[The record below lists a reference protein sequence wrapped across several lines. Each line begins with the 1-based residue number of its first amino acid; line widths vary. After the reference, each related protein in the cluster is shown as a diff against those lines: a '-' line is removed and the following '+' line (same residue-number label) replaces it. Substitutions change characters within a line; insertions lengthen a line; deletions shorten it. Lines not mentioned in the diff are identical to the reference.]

1 VILVVAPPWW
11 FETAVVHP
19 LEILVEDRQDPNG
32 LTTHMGC
39 RISNQKKSRWKI
51 LTEDTDFTKTG
62 VVLALTEDTPIVHS
76 VEKRAIGSKLVMSCM
91 NTQQVTQR

>member
-51 LTEDTDFTKTG
+51 LIEDTDFTKTG

-91 NTQQVTQR
+91 DTQQVTQR